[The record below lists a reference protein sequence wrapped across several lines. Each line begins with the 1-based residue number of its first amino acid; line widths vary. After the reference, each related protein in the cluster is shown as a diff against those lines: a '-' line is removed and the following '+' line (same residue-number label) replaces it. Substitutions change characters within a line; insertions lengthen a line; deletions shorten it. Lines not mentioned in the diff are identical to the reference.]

1 MMPAPPQ
8 TCDPHLIINRGKFA
22 QNGRA
27 GYLLKPA
34 YLLPSASPALPVDAN
49 AKATFAGDSSQM
61 AGGVERTPPTA
72 LRVRVVSARN
82 LPHPAQVR

>member
-1 MMPAPPQ
+1 MLPFCARAQ
-8 TCDPHLIINRGKFA
+8 TCDPHMIINRGKFA

-49 AKATFAGDSSQM
+49 AKATFADNSN
-61 AGGVERTPPTA
+61 
-72 LRVRVVSARN
+72 RVRARAS
-82 LPHPAQVR
+82 LRDRAKKTQKKWEIIF